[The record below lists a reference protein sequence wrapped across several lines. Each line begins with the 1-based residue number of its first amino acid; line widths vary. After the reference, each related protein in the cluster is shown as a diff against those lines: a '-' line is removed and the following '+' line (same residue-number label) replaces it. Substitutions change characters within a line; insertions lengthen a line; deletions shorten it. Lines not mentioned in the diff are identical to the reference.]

1 MSFKE
6 WEAVVNIIAAIV
18 IGAWVIFEALI
29 NPAPTVAAAAIRL
42 LWAILFGVLFTI
54 AAMITMSILVSMAR
68 REEFKDEKA
77 DERDKL
83 VGLRAMRN
91 GYVVASIA
99 GVASLFYLAFG
110 SNAAE
115 AAYALFFGLMLAG
128 VVDSASRLLY
138 YRIG

>member
-18 IGAWVIFEALI
+18 IGAWVIFDALI
-29 NPAPTVAAAAIRL
+29 NPAPAIAAVAGRL
-42 LWAILFGVLFTI
+42 LWAILCGVLFTI
-54 AAMITMSILVSMAR
+54 AAMIVMSILVSIAR
-68 REEFKDEKA
+68 REQFKDEKA

-99 GVASLFYLAFG
+99 GVTSLIYLAFG
-110 SNAAE
+110 FNAAE

-128 VVDSASRLLY
+128 VVDAASRLVY